1 MQDHIRQT
9 IVDLVL
15 LGQTM
20 NNSERKRLLKT
31 VERFRNIVGVDDY
44 PVTLYGKLFFEANEK
59 LSSEKVTTPGR
70 PSTVIPTALATDL
83 FGPVP

>member
-1 MQDHIRQT
+1 MQDQIRQT
-9 IVDLVL
+9 IIDLVL

-44 PVTLYGKLFFEANEK
+44 PVTLYGKLFFEARER
-59 LSSEKVTTPGR
+59 LPSENVAAPD
-70 PSTVIPTALATDL
+70 V
-83 FGPVP
+83 FVP